1 MPQLHVADFAPQLVW
16 LAITFVVLYLLMAKV
31 ALPKIGQVIDARALK
46 ISADLDRATKL
57 KDEAAGLL
65 AAYEKAL
72 AEARAQAQ
80 ATIKSASERMQKDAE
95 AREGVLAKKLA
106 ADSVAA
112 EGRIRAARDQAMT
125 SLTQVA
131 AEITKAAAEKLIGMP
146 VNDATA
152 AAAVAAAA
160 KERA

>member
-1 MPQLHVADFAPQLVW
+1 MPQLNAADFAPQLVW
-16 LAITFVVLYLLMAKV
+16 LAITFVVLYLLMAKL
-31 ALPKIGQVIDARALK
+31 ALPKIGRAIDARALK
-46 ISADLDRATKL
+46 ITADLDRAAKL

-72 AEARAQAQ
+72 ADARAQAQ
-80 ATIKSASERMQKDAE
+80 ATIKAASERMQKDAD

-106 ADSVAA
+106 ADSEAA
-112 EGRIRAARDQAMT
+112 EGRIRAARDQAMA

-131 AEITKAAAEKLIGMP
+131 ADITKAAAEKLIGLP
-146 VNDATA
+146 VNDAAA